1 MRLGWRLGVIL
12 MLCAATTVVLYLAP
26 PVRSA
31 TNPVSVY
38 AVPAT
43 LGSWSGSDGVPEEI
57 LPVDPNERVSLRRT
71 YHSGDHVAWV
81 SVALFV
87 GQDRESRRASINRIY
102 PQRSVSR
109 IESVAFAAPLNGPA
123 SRPIALPAVI
133 IRHDARELLVAYW
146 HQIGTRVYGSEYGF
160 RMALMR
166 NIVWARRADS
176 MLIRIATPWG
186 PTPEVA
192 MDRALVERLAAELYA
207 GLGGGGS

>member
-1 MRLGWRLGVIL
+1 MGWRLSVIL
-12 MLCAATTVVLYLAP
+12 LLFAATAAVLYLAP

-43 LGSWSGSDGVPEEI
+43 LGSWSGGDGAPEEI
-57 LPVDPNERVSLRRT
+57 LPVDPNERISVRRT

-87 GQDRESRRASINRIY
+87 GQDNESHRASINKIY

-123 SRPIALPAVI
+123 ASPIALPAVI
-133 IRHDARELLVAYW
+133 IHQDARQLLVAYW
-146 HQIGTRVYGSEYGF
+146 HQIGARVYGSEYGF
-160 RMALMR
+160 RLALMR
-166 NIVWARRADS
+166 NIVWARRDDS
-176 MLIRIATPWG
+176 MLIRIATPVS
-186 PTPEVA
+186 PTPQGA
-192 MDRALVERLAAELYA
+192 MDRAMVERLAAELYV
-207 GLGGGGS
+207 GLGGNGR